1 MKLVSLLNYRTGER
15 IATSVILAD
24 SFWLRLRGLLR
35 RPPLKPYEGLW
46 LMPCQQV
53 HMLGMRYSLSI
64 WFINS
69 QEEVC
74 QIIDQL
80 DPGKISPRV
89 QEACSILEFPAGW
102 AQKTRTQVGDHL
114 LRSVQSEEPTGR
126 LKV

>member
-24 SFWLRLRGLLR
+24 SFWLRLRGLLG
-35 RPPLKPYEGLW
+35 RPPLKPNEGLW

-53 HMLGMRYSLSI
+53 HMLGMRFSLSI
-64 WFINS
+64 WFLNS
-69 QEEVC
+69 QGEVC

-89 QEACSILEFPAGW
+89 REAYSILEFPAGW
-102 AQKTRTQVGDHL
+102 AQKTETQIGDHL
-114 LRSVQSEEPTGR
+114 LRSVQSEEPMGR
-126 LKV
+126 LKA